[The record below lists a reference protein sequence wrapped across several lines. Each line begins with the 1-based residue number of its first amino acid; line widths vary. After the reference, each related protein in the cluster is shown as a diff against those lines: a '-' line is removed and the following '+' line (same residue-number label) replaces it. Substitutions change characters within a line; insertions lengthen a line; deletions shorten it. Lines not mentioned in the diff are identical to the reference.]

1 MLRNCTKLTSVRKM
15 SLDDSSAGDPVD
27 AVKFMGL
34 SMDDWENMSTAD
46 RDDTCIRTYIR
57 MSNRIF
63 SELVDVIASLD
74 KDIRTLNARVND
86 LKRRLDEH
94 LQSEVD

>member
-1 MLRNCTKLTSVRKM
+1 
-15 SLDDSSAGDPVD
+15 
-27 AVKFMGL
+27 
-34 SMDDWENMSTAD
+34 MDDWENMSTAD

-74 KDIRTLNARVND
+74 KDIRTLNARVSE
-86 LKRRLDEH
+86 LRHRLEEHIQSEH
-94 LQSEVD
+94 LNSEHLNSEVD

>member
-15 SLDDSSAGDPVD
+15 SLDDSSAGDSVD

-74 KDIRTLNARVND
+74 KDIRTLNARVNE